1 MPAAPSTERRRVALL
16 AAVVAVAAL
25 LPFARGLLFGRSL
38 YFRDLSLQ
46 FMPLRRFALEG
57 LRAGELR
64 YWNPYTHEGE
74 ALAPPPVSYPL
85 DLLQLLRP
93 DELGISWSL
102 ALHVAFAAL
111 AFLAFARDRG
121 LPLAAAAC
129 GALVY
134 ALGGFSLSSVNLY
147 VYIQALAWAP
157 LVVAGLGR
165 AATGGARQVALA
177 ALAVGLCLSTNGAEL
192 ALQAILIGCVLA
204 FRGTAGLTRVAAS
217 LALGVA
223 LAAGAWLPL
232 FALVGDSARG
242 AGFPTAVV
250 LAHSVHPLTLVQTF
264 VAGWHG
270 DPAYLTGRWWGIN
283 FFTRGFPYVL
293 SLYLGAAPFCLAL
306 VGLSS
311 RHGQRLRLAALALL
325 GLVVCLGKYAGLGY
339 LVDALPG
346 LHAFRYPTKA
356 FFTVHFA
363 VALLAA
369 IGLAHLI
376 ERGEAA
382 WRRFAALAGLSGIAL
397 AGAPLL
403 PRLFPGATRY
413 FLAGFCPPGYSS
425 PLREAVGAFITRDAA
440 AGGLVLLAIA
450 GLAALV
456 AAGRFSPSAAAAAS
470 AALIAA
476 DLLRAGGGLNP
487 SVTRG
492 FFELSA
498 ESARFVAQ
506 LREQDGRVF
515 SCAVDASQSYLE
527 ARLGRGIDHESL
539 TFAAF
544 QETLTPDFNV
554 PFGVRS
560 ALSIDRTML
569 VPESRVASPE
579 EATCR
584 DFPALLPRL
593 RAAAVT
599 HVLSLDALEHESLE
613 APFVLEPARIAP
625 LRIHVYALREPARYV
640 ELVGAPGRATRL
652 VDKPGTLEL
661 HVVAEGASRLVVRE
675 ALASGWSAEID
686 GRSAPLS
693 SADGRHCSVVVPA
706 GTSRVRLRYRP
717 PRALLGASIS
727 GGALLLC
734 LWALRRRT

>member
-1 MPAAPSTERRRVALL
+1 MPAAPSTSLRRVALV

-25 LPFARGLLFGRSL
+25 LPFARGLLLGRSL
-38 YFRDLSLQ
+38 YFRDLALQ

-74 ALAPPPVSYPL
+74 PLAPPPVSYPL

-93 DELGISWSL
+93 DELGLSWSL

-129 GALVY
+129 GGLVY

-192 ALQAILIGCVLA
+192 ALQTILIGCVLA
-204 FRGTAGLTRVAAS
+204 FRGTAGLKHVAAS

-232 FALVGDSARG
+232 WALVGDSARG

-293 SLYLGAAPFCLAL
+293 SLYLGAAPLCLAL

-325 GLVVCLGKYAGLGY
+325 GVLVCLGKYAGLGY

-363 VALLAA
+363 VAALAA

-376 ERGEAA
+376 ERGPAA
-382 WRRFAALAGLSGIAL
+382 WRRFAALAGLCGIAL

-403 PRLFPGATRY
+403 PRLFPAATRY
-413 FLAGFCPPGYSS
+413 FLAGFCPPEYSS
-425 PLREAVGAFITRDAA
+425 SLREAVGAFITRDAA
-440 AGGLVLLAIA
+440 AGGLVLLAIG

-456 AAGRFSPSAAAAAS
+456 SAERFGPSAAAAAS

-498 ESARFVAQ
+498 ETARFVAEV
-506 LREQDGRVF
+506 REQGGRVF
-515 SCAVDASQSYLE
+515 SCAVDSSRSYLE
-527 ARLGRGIDHESL
+527 ARLRRGIDHESL

-554 PFGVRS
+554 SFGVRS

-569 VPESRVASPE
+569 VPESRIASPE

-599 HVLSLDALEHESLE
+599 HVLSLDALEHDSLE
-613 APFVLEPARIAP
+613 ALGVLEPARIAP
-625 LRIHVYALREPARYV
+625 LRIHVYALHEPAPYV
-640 ELVGAPGRATRL
+640 ELVGASGRAARL
-652 VDKPGTLEL
+652 VDKPGDLEL
-661 HVVAEGASRLVVRE
+661 EVVAERASRLVVRE
-675 ALASGWSAEID
+675 AFAAGWSAQID
-686 GRSAPLS
+686 GRPSPLS
-693 SADGRHCSVVVPA
+693 VADGGHCSLAVPE
-706 GTSRVRLRYRP
+706 GTSRVRLRYRAP
-717 PRALLGASIS
+717 GALPGASIS

-734 LWALRRRT
+734 LGALLRRS

>member
-1 MPAAPSTERRRVALL
+1 MSAVASAERRRVAVV

-25 LPFARGLLFGRSL
+25 LPFARGLLLGRSL

-74 ALAPPPVSYPL
+74 PLLPPPVSYPL

-129 GALVY
+129 GGLVY

-147 VYIQALAWAP
+147 VYVQALAWAP
-157 LVVAGLGR
+157 LVVVGLGR

-177 ALAVGLCLSTNGAEL
+177 AFAVGLCLSTNGAEL
-192 ALQAILIGCVLA
+192 AVQTVLIGCVLA
-204 FRGTAGLTRVAAS
+204 FRGTAGLKHLAAS

-232 FALVGDSARG
+232 FSLVGDSARG

-250 LAHSVHPLTLVQTF
+250 LAHSVHPLTLLQTF
-264 VAGWHG
+264 VAGFYG

-293 SLYLGAAPFCLAL
+293 SLYLGAAPLCLAL

-346 LHAFRYPTKA
+346 LHSFRYPTKA

-363 VALLAA
+363 VAALAA
-369 IGLAHLI
+369 LGLAQLI
-376 ERGEAA
+376 ERGPAA
-382 WRRFAALAGLSGIAL
+382 WRRFAALAGLCGIAL
-397 AGAPLL
+397 AAAPLL
-403 PRLFPGATRY
+403 PRLFPGATRW
-413 FLAGFCPPGYSS
+413 FLAGFCPPEYTFS
-425 PLREAVGAFITRDAA
+425 LREAVGAFITRDAA
-440 AGGLVLLAIA
+440 AGGLALLAIA

-456 AAGRFSPSAAAAAS
+456 SAERFSPSAAAAAS

-476 DLLRAGGGLNP
+476 DLLRAGVGLNP

-498 ESARFVAQ
+498 ETARFVADV
-506 LREQDGRVF
+506 RERGGRVF
-515 SCAVDASQSYLE
+515 SCAVDSSRSYLE
-527 ARLGRGIDHESL
+527 ARLRRGIDHESL

-569 VPESRVASPE
+569 VPESRIATPE

-584 DFPALLPRL
+584 DLPALLPRL

-599 HVLSLDALEHESLE
+599 HVLSLDALEHDSLE
-613 APFVLEPARIAP
+613 ALGVLEPARIAP
-625 LRIHVYALREPARYV
+625 LRIHVYALHEPSAYV
-640 ELVGAPGRATRL
+640 ELVGASGRAARL
-652 VDKPGTLEL
+652 VDKPGALEL
-661 HVVAEGASRLVVRE
+661 LVVAERASRLVVRE
-675 ALASGWSAEID
+675 AFASGWSAQID
-686 GRSAPLS
+686 GRPSPLS
-693 SADGRHCSVVVPA
+693 VAGGRHCSLAVPA

-717 PRALLGASIS
+717 PGALPGALIS

-734 LWALRRRT
+734 LGALLRRS